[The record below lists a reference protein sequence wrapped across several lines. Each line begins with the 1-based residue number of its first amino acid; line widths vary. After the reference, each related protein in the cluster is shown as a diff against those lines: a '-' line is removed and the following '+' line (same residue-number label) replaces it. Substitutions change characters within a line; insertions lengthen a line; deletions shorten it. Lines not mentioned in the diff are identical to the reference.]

1 MPRKSSAV
9 RSRATES
16 GAKPQATRDVILDA
30 AERRFAES
38 GFASVSMRE
47 LAAEAGLRNQASL
60 YSHFR
65 DKRALYEAVL
75 TRGMEPIF
83 ALVTASADEH
93 DRSEAEV
100 ADDGLAFLDRVLD
113 YLAHHPHLPRL
124 IQRATLDDSRYL
136 RKALPRLFEPL
147 YQQGIRALAA
157 AGGCWQ
163 PAQLPHVGLGLYQLI
178 FGYFTGAG
186 LFGSVVGNDPLNP
199 AALERQRAFVKT
211 TVALLLGRGANDVP
225 SSGQRGNAGGSGV
238 PVTAHRR
245 TRGKR
250 RAVHA

>member
-1 MPRKSSAV
+1 MPRKLSAV
-9 RSRATES
+9 RARAGEA
-16 GAKPQATRDVILDA
+16 GAKPQSTRDVILDA
-30 AERRFAES
+30 AERRFAER

-75 TRGMEPIF
+75 TRGIEPIL
-83 ALVTASADEH
+83 ALVAASADER
-93 DRSEAEV
+93 DQSEPQAAV
-100 ADDGLAFLDRVLD
+100 DGLAFLDRVLD

-136 RKALPRLFEPL
+136 RRALPRLFGPL

-157 AGGCWQ
+157 AGGTWQ
-163 PAQLPHVGLGLYQLI
+163 EAQLPHVGLGLYQLI

-186 LFGSVVGNDPLNP
+186 LFGSMVGDDPLNP
-199 AALERQRAFVKT
+199 EALERQRAFVKI
-211 TVALLLGRGANDVP
+211 TVALLLGRPA
-225 SSGQRGNAGGSGV
+225 SESAASEQAAGSDAGSPAPAV
-238 PVTAHRR
+238 R
-245 TRGKR
+245 R
-250 RAVHA
+250 RAHSRKRAAHA